1 MSEIN
6 LQKDNGKAKKSKKG
20 FFDVEP
26 IEIPDVE
33 SAPKTEAATLDLA
46 EQKKKNKRFALILI
60 VSLSL
65 LALLLIGVGILSRLD
80 IFDGSIYDND
90 LFQNEEGSGDI
101 QRFDIYKPDWEIDIF
116 KVSEYVELNPERIT
130 YSDDGGTTTS
140 KLYPADFYRT
150 GGDKLLFMSEY
161 FDAVKNGDHEA
172 LNTMHTDRYFE
183 SNPRFTEM
191 PMQRVYD
198 IRITRIFHSEREY
211 DNTEYMDYYFEVRYN
226 IQRNDGYFNREVDE
240 MMHAIKIYV
249 VLVDA
254 EGNAKIDKIIDA

>member
-6 LQKDNGKAKKSKKG
+6 LQKNNRKAKKIKQG

-26 IEIPDVE
+26 IEIRE
-33 SAPKTEAATLDLA
+33 SAPDPQTETVAVDLL
-46 EQKKKNKRFALILI
+46 EHKEKNKRFALILAL
-60 VSLSL
+60 SLTL
-65 LALLLIGVGILSRLD
+65 LALLLVGAGILSRLD

-90 LFQNEEGSGDI
+90 LFKNEEESGDI

-116 KVSEYVELNPERIT
+116 KVSEYVELSPERIT

-150 GGDKLLFMSEY
+150 GGDKLLFMSKY

-183 SNPRFTEM
+183 NNPRFTEM

-198 IRITRIFHSEREY
+198 IRITRILHSEREY
-211 DNTEYMDYYFEVRYN
+211 DDTEYMDYYFEVRYN

-249 VLVDA
+249 VLVDT